1 MKHRQLT
8 LEDRCAISTL
18 RKQGYSPAEI
28 ARALGRHRSTIG
40 REVKRNSRQDGAYRA
55 PHAHDLTRWRRS
67 WSRRNAQ
74 FTDADWA
81 LVCSRLEELWSP
93 DQISGRFK
101 LEGGLP
107 ISHETI
113 YRYVWNDKRHG
124 GTLYTLL
131 RGAQKQKWKRYRSK
145 DSRGRLAGK
154 RMIEERPPGAEN
166 RSRFGHLEGDT
177 MIGTF
182 DKHCILTLVC
192 RKSGHVMIAKLYGR
206 TTAEVNRRAAQ
217 LLAKAKRSVRT
228 ITVDNGTEFHGYK
241 ELERKT
247 GATIYFANPHHSWE
261 RGTSENTNGLIR
273 QYMPKKVSMAKV
285 TQRDCTRVANALN
298 DRPRKRLG
306 YQTPREVYESGTN

>member
-1 MKHRQLT
+1 MKYHQLT
-8 LEDRCAISTL
+8 SAERYQLSAL
-18 RKQGYSPAEI
+18 RKQGLCSAAI
-28 ARALGRHRSTIG
+28 ARALGRHRSTIT
-40 REVKRNSRQDGAYRA
+40 REIARNSRKDGGYRPSTA
-55 PHAHDLTRWRRS
+55 IDFTRWRRS

-74 FTDADWA
+74 FTEADWE
-81 LVCSRLEELWSP
+81 LVCSRLQLLWSP
-93 DQISGRFK
+93 DQIAGRFR
-101 LEGGLP
+101 LERRLR

-113 YRYVWNDKRHG
+113 YRYVWNDMRHG
-124 GTLYTLL
+124 GTLFKLL
-131 RGAQKQKWKRYRSK
+131 RGAQKKKWKRYRSK

-154 RMIEERPPGAEN
+154 RMIEQRPPGAEN

-192 RKSGHVMIAKLYGR
+192 RKSGHVMIAKLKGR
-206 TTAEVNRRAAQ
+206 TTAEVNRRAAH
-217 LLAKAKRSVRT
+217 LLAHAQRPVRT

-273 QYMPKKVSMAKV
+273 QYLPKKVSMSAV
-285 TQRDCTRVANALN
+285 SQRDCSRIADALN
-298 DRPRKRLG
+298 HRPRKRLH
-306 YQTPREVYESGTN
+306 YRTPKEVYESGTK